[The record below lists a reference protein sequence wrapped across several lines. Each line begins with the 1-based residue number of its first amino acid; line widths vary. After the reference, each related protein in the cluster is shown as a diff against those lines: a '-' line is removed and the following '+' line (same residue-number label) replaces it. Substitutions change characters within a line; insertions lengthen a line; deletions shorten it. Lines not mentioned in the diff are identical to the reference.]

1 MTYKGFKNYST
12 WLVHLWLTKE
22 ENTHNQLQV
31 LAADARN
38 KIEALAKE
46 IEALVTDF
54 NNPLSGHNSLYTEI
68 LQEAFDEVDWEEIAQ
83 AFLSEER

>member
-1 MTYKGFKNYST
+1 MTYKGFKNYFT

-22 ENTHNQLQV
+22 ENTRNQLRV
-31 LAADARN
+31 LAADAGN
-38 KIEALAKE
+38 KCKALAKE

-54 NNPLSGHNSLYTEI
+54 KNPLSGHNSLYTEI
-68 LQEAFDEVDWEEIAQ
+68 LQEAFDEVDWEEVAQ